1 MPEKTNTI
9 WEECRLMLVVLIIK
23 VMLWVVPAST
33 IDGLELVTA
42 ITTWFNRVVE
52 RSEKETT

>member
-52 RSEKETT
+52 KK